1 MNLRRIM
8 YTIRQ
13 CIKSAGI
20 ILLVVGV
27 TMVMSGAISVY
38 AYPGL
43 GPNIPAQD
51 FILTAS
57 KTLINIQPGMSGSLV
72 IWANLYCPNSTSS
85 FVSVGPSPP
94 SFACDTTILP
104 LINLQIV
111 SGCPGGALCI
121 LDRTQIWD
129 LPVGPIAS
137 ESASNFFVY
146 SLATSCTS
154 CSCGYCPGS
163 SVSTVTVIGT
173 DQFGHTHAVQ
183 FGVAIGYFT

>member
-1 MNLRRIM
+1 M

-13 CIKSAGI
+13 CVKSGAIVLMVIGFAI
-20 ILLVVGV
+20 
-27 TMVMSGAISVY
+27 VMSGAINVY
-38 AYPGL
+38 AFPGL
-43 GPNIPAQD
+43 GPNIQAPD
-51 FILTAS
+51 FTLTAS
-57 KTLINIQPGMSGSLV
+57 KTLIKIQPGQSGSLV

-104 LINLQIV
+104 LINLQII
-111 SGCPGGALCI
+111 SGCPGGAYCV

-137 ESASNFFVY
+137 ESATNFFVY
-146 SLATSCTS
+146 DLTSACTA
-154 CSCGYCPGS
+154 CSCGTCPS
-163 SVSTVTVIGT
+163 SVSTVTVIGV

-183 FGVAIGYFT
+183 FGVAIGYFA

>member
-1 MNLRRIM
+1 M
-8 YTIRQ
+8 YTTRL
-13 CIKSAGI
+13 CLKSAAV
-20 ILLVVGV
+20 ILLFIGV
-27 TMVMSGAISVY
+27 MVFMSGAINVY
-38 AYPGL
+38 GFPGL
-43 GPNIPAQD
+43 GPNIQAPD
-51 FILTAS
+51 FTLTAS
-57 KTLINIQPGMSGSLV
+57 RTLINIQPGMSGSLV

-94 SFACDTTILP
+94 SFACDTSILP
-104 LINLQIV
+104 LINLQII
-111 SGCPGGALCI
+111 SGCPGGSYCI

-146 SLATSCTS
+146 SLTTGCTS
-154 CSCGYCPGS
+154 CSCGNCAGS

-183 FGVAIGYFT
+183 FGVAIGYFP